1 VLQLK
6 IEHCSRD
13 EIDKLSES
21 LETTAAL
28 SITMMDKQDDPILEP
43 ELGTTPLWPNVVIHA
58 LYAKAHDV
66 ELASQMLSADY
77 PHLNVS
83 IEPVPEQDWEHV
95 CKIDFKPQRFGQRLW
110 ICPSW
115 LTPPE
120 PEAVNLILDPGLA
133 FGTGTHPTTSLCL
146 TWLEHADLQSKKII
160 DYGCGSGILALAALK
175 LGAQHASAVDI
186 DEQALIATKNN
197 ADNNYITNKQLT
209 IGFPDTLNTKVDVL
223 IANILLT
230 PLINLRDQFHQLLNI
245 KGTLVVSG
253 LLESQAE
260 DLVNA
265 YQDIFICHKSVIQD
279 GWALVEFICRTET
292 LRKALD

>member
-1 VLQLK
+1 MYSVLQLK
-6 IEHCSRD
+6 IEQCTRD
-13 EIDKLSES
+13 EIEQLNES

-58 LYAKAHDV
+58 LYAKDRDV
-66 ELASQMLSADY
+66 ELATQMLSSRY
-77 PHLNVS
+77 PHLNIS
-83 IEPVPEQDWEHV
+83 IEPVPEQDWEQV

-146 TWLEHADLQSKKII
+146 TWLEQADLQSKTMI

-175 LGAQHASAVDI
+175 LGAEHVYAVDI

-197 ADNNYITNKQLT
+197 ADMNAITNKELT
-209 IGFPDTLNTKVDVL
+209 IGFPETLKSSAQL
-223 IANILLT
+223 LMANILLT
-230 PLINLRDQFHQLLNI
+230 PLINLRDPFRKLLDNT
-245 KGTLVVSG
+245 GTLVVSG
-253 LLESQAE
+253 LLAEQAE
-260 DLVNA
+260 EIIKA
-265 YQDIFICHKSVIQD
+265 YQDVFICRTSLIQD
-279 GWALVEFICRTET
+279 DWALVEFNLPR
-292 LRKALD
+292 